1 MGGPGYNCGGFEV
14 STAQELANNGF
25 YVIVYD
31 RRRKVARHMLMQSLL
46 FRLLMIYGIKLQSER
61 LT

>member
-1 MGGPGYNCGGFEV
+1 MGGPGYNCAGFEV

-31 RRRKVARHMLMQSLL
+31 RRGKVARHMLMQSLL
-46 FRLLMIYGIKLQSER
+46 FRLLMILMV
-61 LT
+61 